1 METRQ
6 IKSDLQLDDSRT
18 VIGYAICFD
27 SPSEDLGFIEVIHRG
42 AVTDDTIK
50 SSDVF
55 AKLNHND
62 DKVLAR
68 SNKGEGSLRREV
80 DEKGLRYM
88 FDAPNTATGDELL
101 EYLKRGDLSASSFAF
116 TVDGSDP
123 TAEKWTKDRNGII
136 HRNIYKIERLY
147 DVSPVFCPAYEAT
160 SCSKR
165 YKEVQDLSD
174 KIDSKLDELIKEI
187 ENL

>member
-6 IKSDLQLDDSRT
+6 IKSDFQVDDSRT
-18 VIGYAICFD
+18 VIGYALCFD
-27 SPSEDLGFIEVIHRG
+27 TPSEDLGFIEVIHKG
-42 AVTDDTIK
+42 AVTEDTIK
-50 SSDVF
+50 RSDVF

-68 SNKGEGSLRREV
+68 SKNGDGSLLLEV

-116 TVDGSDP
+116 TVDDNDKS
-123 TAEKWTKDRNGII
+123 AQSWRKENGII
-136 HRNIYKIERLY
+136 YRDIYKIERLY

-165 YKEVQDLSD
+165 FKEVQELSNE
-174 KIDSKLDELIKEI
+174 IDGKLDKLIEEI
-187 ENL
+187 KSL